1 MSTAT
6 QEDQP
11 SPYHQALHSPQTRH
25 HNHMIICCTYSGY
38 LDKTTHVYLALNSP
52 WQASCNRGPAA
63 AITLS
68 SSYRFMQIMAKIA
81 GIQHQ
86 NLGPVQHHIMTAVIQ
101 IKADALYLLQKYDAA
116 IQLCDQSLNL
126 AEKNFVLENSVNN
139 SMHNSYSSVKMWR
152 WSFIS
157 KCYFRLGKLDA
168 SLNVIEKLQQTASAN
183 DKCGIDNIEEL
194 LSLAATIQELLDHRK
209 AENENFKMGKYTEAV
224 ENYTA
229 ALSSNIKSRP
239 FAAICFGNRAAAH
252 QASGQIADA
261 ITDCSMAMALDGN
274 YAKAISRR
282 ATLHEM
288 VRDYEQAACD
298 IRRLISVLGSQSNE
312 KAKHSESPNGS
323 TGGKE
328 SRQAQQRLL
337 AVEDQAKMRTPLDFY
352 LILGIKPADT
362 AADIKK
368 AYHKAAHGLLPLCA
382 PLHTDFACPPASA
395 TVVPL
400 MNISEVPP
408 KTEQGDITLQNP
420 RLLLKLDLEKL
431 AGFLPGHLASVLIS
445 SNRDESLFRYLLC
458 GVRLLHSLFRERK
471 TINSELWH
479 ACVEPLVSIPPV
491 GSLAVYFPQGHG
503 EQVAAS
509 MQKEAKRSSAILHKV
524 ITEAIPDTVGSKLI
538 GLVTS
543 RAEIPELLKL
553 DDVIGLVIPRGSNK
567 LVSDIKSSTKIP
579 VLGHADGICHVYV
592 DKSAN
597 LEMAKQIALDAKT
610 VYPAGCDA
618 METLLVHKDL
628 VEKGWINNIIV
639 DLRT

>member
-1 MSTAT
+1 
-6 QEDQP
+6 
-11 SPYHQALHSPQTRH
+11 
-25 HNHMIICCTYSGY
+25 
-38 LDKTTHVYLALNSP
+38 
-52 WQASCNRGPAA
+52 
-63 AITLS
+63 
-68 SSYRFMQIMAKIA
+68 
-81 GIQHQ
+81 
-86 NLGPVQHHIMTAVIQ
+86 
-101 IKADALYLLQKYDAA
+101 
-116 IQLCDQSLNL
+116 
-126 AEKNFVLENSVNN
+126 NN

-368 AYHKAAHGLLPLCA
+368 AYHKAA
-382 PLHTDFACPPASA
+382 
-395 TVVPL
+395 
-400 MNISEVPP
+400 
-408 KTEQGDITLQNP
+408 
-420 RLLLKLDLEKL
+420 
-431 AGFLPGHLASVLIS
+431 
-445 SNRDESLFRYLLC
+445 
-458 GVRLLHSLFRERK
+458 
-471 TINSELWH
+471 
-479 ACVEPLVSIPPV
+479 
-491 GSLAVYFPQGHG
+491 
-503 EQVAAS
+503 
-509 MQKEAKRSSAILHKV
+509 
-524 ITEAIPDTVGSKLI
+524 
-538 GLVTS
+538 
-543 RAEIPELLKL
+543 
-553 DDVIGLVIPRGSNK
+553 
-567 LVSDIKSSTKIP
+567 
-579 VLGHADGICHVYV
+579 
-592 DKSAN
+592 
-597 LEMAKQIALDAKT
+597 
-610 VYPAGCDA
+610 
-618 METLLVHKDL
+618 
-628 VEKGWINNIIV
+628 
-639 DLRT
+639 